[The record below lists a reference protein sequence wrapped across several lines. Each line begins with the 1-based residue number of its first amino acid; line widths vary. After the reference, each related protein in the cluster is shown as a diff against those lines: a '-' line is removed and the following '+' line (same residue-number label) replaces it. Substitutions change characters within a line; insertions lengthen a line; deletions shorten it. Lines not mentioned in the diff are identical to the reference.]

1 MSKPLPALFLFLLS
15 FTFISTGAFA
25 AHSHP
30 DLQFDRDVDASLK
43 QQILNDLEFMGS
55 LKGTKATPLHR
66 KIFGKVDG
74 RTYLR
79 WFEDRV
85 STVGKNLCGSDTAVA
100 CVLSMW
106 PNKIWMTPNYT
117 KFSQPQIARLSV
129 IYHEARHT
137 EADEGFWPHATCP
150 KPFLNDEGKDVR
162 SIWTGA
168 LLQGE
173 PACDVTAFGSYGTQ
187 TILLKNIAM
196 NCSNCTEKVRADAD
210 LFANDQLIRI
220 IDPSSKAAMKKDFGM
235 P

>member
-1 MSKPLPALFLFLLS
+1 MSNQLSALILFFVS
-15 FTFISTGAFA
+15 FTSISAWA
-25 AHSHP
+25 SDARPRP
-30 DLQFDRDVDASLK
+30 DLRFDRDVDASLK

-55 LKGTKATPLHR
+55 LKGSKATPLHR

-74 RTYLR
+74 QSYLR
-79 WFEDRV
+79 WFDDRV

-100 CVLSMW
+100 CVLSAW
-106 PNKIWMTPNYT
+106 PNKIWMSPNYT

-137 EADEGFWPHATCP
+137 EADERFWPHATCP
-150 KPFLNDEGKDVR
+150 RPFLNDEGKDVR

-173 PACDVTAFGSYGTQ
+173 PACDVTAFGSYGSQ
-187 TILLKNIAM
+187 TILLKNIAL
-196 NCSNCTEKVRADAD
+196 NCDNCTEKVRADAD

-235 P
+235 Q